1 MIKWIFGILSS
12 MLIIISILF
21 GQLMFNIDSK
31 SEDVEPKDVPDY
43 HLQIIIQDTDEYFW
57 TLFKEGAK
65 AAEEEFGV
73 YVEFVPVSHRNVDDL
88 RKVVE
93 MGTIA
98 GVDGIALQA
107 ADSKQTIDIIE
118 EAKKQGVD
126 IITYENGN
134 YIIPETP
141 MVGSNS
147 YNIGS
152 SAGDMAVTATNGQ
165 GKVVVIINDGGN
177 ESDISY
183 KNLIIQGIIDSFSRY
198 STINVS
204 EIYTLNKDMFEVEKY
219 VSTIISSSEKVDL
232 ILCLDEKSTPGIA
245 QVLVDNNMVGDIQ
258 LIGYG
263 VMPQTLDYIKRGVI
277 YGTVFPNSYDIG
289 YYTVK
294 QLTESIKGK
303 QISDSI
309 STELHTINAENVDE
323 YTEELE

>member
-1 MIKWIFGILSS
+1 MLKWIFGILSG

-31 SEDVEPKDVPDY
+31 SQDAEPKDVPDY
-43 HLQIIIQDTDEYFW
+43 HLQVIIQDTDEYFW

-88 RKVVE
+88 RKVEE

-134 YIIPETP
+134 YIIPDTP

-177 ESDISY
+177 DSDIPY
-183 KNLIIQGIIDSFSRY
+183 KNLIIQGIVDSFSRY
-198 STINVS
+198 STINVN
-204 EIYTLNKDMFEVEKY
+204 EIYTLNKDMFEVEKF
-219 VSTIISSSEKVDL
+219 VSTIISGSEKVDL

-289 YYTVK
+289 YNTVK
-294 QLTESIKGK
+294 QLTQSIKGK
-303 QISDSI
+303 QISDSV